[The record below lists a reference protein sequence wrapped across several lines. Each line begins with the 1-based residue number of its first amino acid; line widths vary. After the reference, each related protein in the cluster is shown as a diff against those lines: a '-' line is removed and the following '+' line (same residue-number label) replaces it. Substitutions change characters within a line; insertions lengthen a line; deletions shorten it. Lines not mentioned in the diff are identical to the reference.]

1 MKAYKKYVV
10 IGCWIAGWMAGGCSS
25 VTVGEVGDGMTE
37 GAIGFTS
44 GMTKAAVTDVSEM
57 ENIRVWGMYT
67 KDGSSADVF
76 GTAGQVVEHVGGAWT
91 YSPVRYWV
99 LGAEYAFHAVHPAE
113 VAGVTVGDGGI
124 EIKGFDAT
132 AGHDLMTATAKGIR
146 YDEVSA
152 IQPVALNFKHLLARV
167 ELVGKLDAQS
177 VEIVPSMTAIVE
189 EASLYG
195 MSGTGDYADGTW
207 GGFGEATT
215 AEVPFVSGS
224 NKTLDTEGVSVF
236 GEDVLL
242 FPQQVERDFA
252 IYVRYSV
259 NGGEMQE
266 QIIPLNGLVGEF
278 VAGKHYR
285 FTFTVIDE
293 DHILFAPPTVNNWN
307 EATGGIIVVE

>member
-1 MKAYKKYVV
+1 MKAYRKYVV

-25 VTVGEVGDGMTE
+25 VTVGEAGNGMTE

-57 ENIRVWGMYT
+57 KNIRVWGTYT
-67 KDGSSADVF
+67 KDGSSAEVF
-76 GTAGQVVEHVGGAWT
+76 GTAGQEVHYAGGAWT

-113 VAGVTVGDGGI
+113 VTDVTVGDRGI

-132 AGHDLMTATAKGIR
+132 KGHDLMAAMASDIS
-146 YDEVSA
+146 YAEVSK

-177 VEIVPSMTAIVE
+177 VEIVPGMTATVE
-189 EASLYG
+189 KASLFG
-195 MSGTGDYADGTW
+195 MPRIGDYADGTW
-207 GGFGEATT
+207 RSFGVATT
-215 AEVPFVSGS
+215 AEAPFASGVEQDL
-224 NKTLDTEGVSVF
+224 TVEGISVF
-236 GEDVLL
+236 EEDVLL
-242 FPQQVERDFA
+242 FPQQVDRDFA

-278 VAGKHYR
+278 VAGKYYR